1 MKTKEKLT
9 KEKHQSERF
18 TENAMQRDKGMKNTK
33 DGPDNRGME
42 RRLQPSSTGTYKRR
56 GKREKQKIAISRDN
70 C

>member
-33 DGPDNRGME
+33 DGPDNRGMD
-42 RRLQPSSTGTYKRR
+42 RRLQLSSTGTYERKERKTEDRYFKR
-56 GKREKQKIAISRDN
+56 
-70 C
+70 